1 MKAIYARQS
10 LDKKDSLSIEG
21 QVEECKTKLSAKED
35 YKVYQ
40 DKGFSGKNTERPA
53 LTELMNDIENGKI
66 DTVIVYKVDRFS
78 RNIIDFFK
86 MYNILEKNNCSF
98 VSKTED
104 FDTRTPMGE
113 AMLTVLIAFAS
124 MERKNIQ
131 QRVKDNYYYRTA
143 TTGSWAGGPAP
154 FGFSNGRTP
163 EGKPTLIVNEDE
175 MKIVK
180 LIFKRYS
187 QEINMSLGKVAK
199 YLMDNGYRSRR
210 KNGSWDSSS
219 VSKILQST
227 VYVKADNVLYKYL
240 QIKQIKF
247 LNDEKDWNG
256 KTSCHIIGK
265 KVGNANV
272 RKYTDFK
279 EQSVYLTNFPGVI
292 GSRDYVAIMK
302 RLGENQQITS
312 SNKAG
317 VLQELGGKLKCSCG
331 YAIKSYS
338 KSTNGRPYLDCYAN
352 RSLHTC
358 NHKYNK
364 FDFYDIQA
372 SVGTEIQKQLDTIN
386 ETMAHKRQ
394 IRKDKRKQIEELAER
409 LNVLLEISSTSDL
422 MEQATIK
429 QIEKIQRQI
438 NELQLD
444 IQMNTDILD
453 EIAIKHFTESMFYM
467 GGTDEFSLDYSSLSV
482 DEKKYV
488 VNRFIDKIILDE
500 ETETIHINW
509 KI

>member
-10 LDKKDSLSIEG
+10 LDKKESLSIEG
-21 QVEECKTKLSAKED
+21 QIDECKTFLSVNED

-53 LTELMNDIENGKI
+53 LTELMNDIQNGKI

-78 RNIIDFFK
+78 RNIIDFFD
-86 MYNILEKNNCSF
+86 MYKILEKHKCRF
-98 VSKTED
+98 VSKSET
-104 FDTRTPMGE
+104 FDTSTSMGE
-113 AMLTVLIAFAS
+113 AMLTILIAFAQ

-131 QRVKDNYYYRTA
+131 QRVRDNYYYRTA
-143 TTGSWAGGPAP
+143 TNGSWAGGPAP
-154 FGFSNGRTP
+154 FGFSNGRT
-163 EGKPTLIVNEDE
+163 EDGKPTLIVNEDE

-180 LIFKRYS
+180 IIFKRYS

-219 VSKILQST
+219 ISKILQST

-240 QIKQIKF
+240 QIRQIKF
-247 LNDEKDWNG
+247 LNDEKDWTG
-256 KTSCHIIGK
+256 ETSCHIIGK
-265 KVGNANV
+265 RVGNANI
-272 RKYTDFK
+272 RKYADFK

-292 GSRDYVAIMK
+292 SSREYITIMK

-317 VLQELGGKLKCSCG
+317 VLEELGGKLKCTCG

-358 NHKYNK
+358 NRKYNK
-364 FDFYDIQA
+364 FNFYDIQA
-372 SVGTEIQKQLDTIN
+372 SVGAEIQNQLDTIN
-386 ETMAHKRQ
+386 ETMAQKRKV
-394 IRKDKRKQIEELAER
+394 RKDKYKKIDELAER
-409 LNVLLEISSTSDL
+409 LNVLLEMSSTSDL
-422 MEQATIK
+422 MAQATVK

-438 NELQLD
+438 NEMELD

-453 EIAIKHFTESMFYM
+453 EIAIGHFTEPVSYM
-467 GGTDEFSLDYSSLSV
+467 GDVDEFSLDYSSLSV
-482 DEKKYV
+482 DEKKYI
-488 VNRFIDKIILDE
+488 VNRFIDKIVLDD
-500 ETETIHINW
+500 ETETIHIDW

>member
-10 LDKKDSLSIEG
+10 LDKKESLSIEG
-21 QVEECKTKLSAKED
+21 QIDECKTFLSVNED

-53 LTELMNDIENGKI
+53 LTELMNDIQNGKI

-78 RNIIDFFK
+78 RNIIDFFD
-86 MYNILEKNNCSF
+86 MYKILEKHKCRF
-98 VSKTED
+98 VSKSET
-104 FDTRTPMGE
+104 FDTSTSMGE
-113 AMLTVLIAFAS
+113 AMLTILIAFAQ

-131 QRVKDNYYYRTA
+131 QRVRDNYYYRTA
-143 TTGSWAGGPAP
+143 TNGSWAGGPAP
-154 FGFSNGRTP
+154 FGFSNGRT
-163 EGKPTLIVNEDE
+163 EDGKPTLIVNADE

-180 LIFKRYS
+180 IIFKRYS

-219 VSKILQST
+219 ISKILQST

-240 QIKQIKF
+240 QIRQIKF
-247 LNDEKDWNG
+247 LNDEKDWTG
-256 KTSCHIIGK
+256 ETSCHIIGK
-265 KVGNANV
+265 RVGNANI
-272 RKYTDFK
+272 RKYADFK

-292 GSRDYVAIMK
+292 SSREYITIMK

-317 VLQELGGKLKCSCG
+317 VLEELGGKLKCTCG

-358 NHKYNK
+358 NCKYNK
-364 FDFYDIQA
+364 FNFYDIQA
-372 SVGTEIQKQLDTIN
+372 SVGAEIQNQLDTIN
-386 ETMAHKRQ
+386 ETMAQKRKV
-394 IRKDKRKQIEELAER
+394 RKDKYKKIDELAER
-409 LNVLLEISSTSDL
+409 LNVLLEMSSTSDL
-422 MEQATIK
+422 MAQATVK

-438 NELQLD
+438 NELELD

-453 EIAIKHFTESMFYM
+453 EIAIGHFIEPVSYM
-467 GGTDEFSLDYSSLSV
+467 GDVDEFSLDYSSLSV
-482 DEKKYV
+482 DEKKYI
-488 VNRFIDKIILDE
+488 VNRFIDKIVLDD
-500 ETETIHINW
+500 ETETIHIDW